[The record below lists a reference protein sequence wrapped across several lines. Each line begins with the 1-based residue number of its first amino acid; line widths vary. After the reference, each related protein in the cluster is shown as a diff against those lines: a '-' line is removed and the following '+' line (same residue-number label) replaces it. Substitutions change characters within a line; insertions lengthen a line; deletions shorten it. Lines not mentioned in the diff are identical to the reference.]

1 MRCAYDKACGLD
13 LKTSPTESE
22 ASDAEVSYRDVPDGD
37 RDGQKIRSIIS
48 VNINIHIC

>member
-1 MRCAYDKACGLD
+1 MMLGEYVRKGR
-13 LKTSPTESE
+13 
-22 ASDAEVSYRDVPDGD
+22 SDAEVSYRDAPDGD